1 MIQLIGIL
9 VVLNTL
15 VSAIWWT
22 AKHRAWSAG
31 MAVFTG
37 LGLSV
42 GLTMALHQHLLELAP
57 ADMGAL
63 SAAAGSAQKEAAAVI
78 ALREKFESGV
88 TMAFH
93 QHLLELA
100 RADMGALSAAAG
112 TAQKEAAAV
121 IALREK
127 FESEIGEIKR
137 LAGQSA
143 STAPVE
149 NVAPAPAAEATPE
162 VAELREKLAAS
173 AAEIER
179 LGKQLEKAR
188 PRVAETGAASPAP
201 TPEALQAAAEQA
213 RILPKSGEILPPP
226 QARSRTGETAGEQ
239 AALLKQRFEE
249 AIDRHKE
256 GQHQL
261 AYVAAQAC
269 VELYESSR
277 DAGQKDGPDLGG
289 VTTDGAAAI
298 YSVAA
303 EICQRVVQHERALE
317 WARRAVELHPSPE
330 RKALLATTYL
340 NLKRREEADKIIE
353 EANSGSDPASLE
365 LRKLLTDFGII
376 KAARK

>member
-42 GLTMALHQHLLELAP
+42 GVTMTFHQHLLELAP

-63 SAAAGSAQKEAAAVI
+63 SATAASAQKEAAAVI

-93 QHLLELA
+93 QRLLELA

-112 TAQKEAAAV
+112 SAQKEAAAV

-149 NVAPAPAAEATPE
+149 NVAPAPAAE

-188 PRVAETGAASPAP
+188 PRVAETGEASPAP
-201 TPEALQAAAEQA
+201 TLEALQAAAEQA

-226 QARSRTGETAGEQ
+226 QARSRTGETAAEQ